1 VPDPYQREA
10 LGGGPLDFPIE
21 REVEPVKDRVRRI
34 LTPEQRDLLKKQI
47 DARVRERVVR
57 RGERR
62 TGLPDLS
69 HLSRKKP

>member
-1 VPDPYQREA
+1 
-10 LGGGPLDFPIE
+10 
-21 REVEPVKDRVRRI
+21 

-47 DARVRERVVR
+47 DARVRDRLVR

-62 TGLPDLS
+62 TELPDLS

>member
-1 VPDPYQREA
+1 M
-10 LGGGPLDFPIE
+10 
-21 REVEPVKDRVRRI
+21 KDRVRRV